1 VTSHPSPCPSVGASP
16 IRDGGVPL
24 QLSCMIYC
32 LLYIVSCMSKHSPD
46 FYVLLFGRL
55 TGGMATSILFSSFES
70 WYASAF
76 RIRI

>member
-1 VTSHPSPCPSVGASP
+1 
-16 IRDGGVPL
+16 
-24 QLSCMIYC
+24 MIYC